1 MKKINKKPITAL
13 AVIMLLSLLFV
24 IALMFYPLYCRN
36 IGSTHDLLLTYSIT
50 VDSEESEYYEVGSVA
65 GEGLI
70 ATLIKG
76 KKSDATDA
84 EGIFDVYHWRLAP
97 DSDTEYLLIRHTD
110 EIADIRYSE
119 NPDYKNPLIIIRR
132 RMIDGGANNE

>member
-1 MKKINKKPITAL
+1 MNKKALIRILGIVILILIITIL
-13 AVIMLLSLLFV
+13 T
-24 IALMFYPLYCRN
+24 LMFYPLYCRN
-36 IGSTHDLLLTYSIT
+36 FGSTHDLLLTYSIT
-50 VDSEESEYYEVGSVA
+50 VDSEESEYFEVGSVA

-132 RMIDGGANNE
+132 RMTDEGANNE